1 VDEGGMMP
9 ININFMPNSMKI
21 GQFVPPFEEDM
32 LTNTHAQKHG
42 YLKSLT
48 QPVKGK
54 HFEVA

>member
-1 VDEGGMMP
+1 MMP

>member
-1 VDEGGMMP
+1 
-9 ININFMPNSMKI
+9 
-21 GQFVPPFEEDM
+21 M

-54 HFEVA
+54 HFEVAWHRLMDNAPASYAGGLEFKYRT